1 VRSLA
6 PLLVLAAGGLS
17 GLAGCVNTDANIFV
31 APTVTSPAAKLTSSG
46 LPGFGVGIT
55 GSFDLGLDL
64 SPRASGPSTVELVQV
79 SILDATMTTPIV
91 QALSTTSTPAF
102 PTTVQPGDD
111 PTINITLEPGSK
123 TLPQTDEAPLCAAA
137 GVVFA
142 AQIQDSLLPGT
153 SKTAYSPVFHVG
165 GCM

>member
-1 VRSLA
+1 M
-6 PLLVLAAGGLS
+6 
-17 GLAGCVNTDANIFV
+17 GCVNTDANIFV
-31 APTVTSPAAKLTSSG
+31 APTITSPAAILTTSNPLGDG
-46 LPGFGVGIT
+46 LT

-64 SPRASGPSTVELVQV
+64 APRASGPSTVELVQV

-111 PTINITLEPGSK
+111 PTISITFDTGSK
-123 TLPQTDEAPLCAAA
+123 LLPQTDKAALCAA

-153 SKTAYSPVFHVG
+153 SKTAYSPVFDVS